1 MKRTLLI
8 LISLLCLVP
17 AGLRAQ
23 GVQSSIQA
31 LNEQIARAEE
41 EIRRN
46 EALLSKIKG
55 ERAVTQNELKLIVSR
70 ISNRQSIVSSLNQQ
84 IAICERDIAAKNK
97 EITETNRRIEVLKKE
112 YADMIYAAYKNYLLN
127 NSMAFLFASRD
138 FGEMT
143 LRINYMK
150 RYNRMREAKASEL
163 DSLSAVLQDEVKRL
177 DAQLAQLET
186 SRSNRDKELQT
197 FGPTNRPTR
206 RTVRAGRRRT
216 QSGRPDTPEGARKA
230 ECPEAAS
237 AARRRGGPPQCG
249 NQTYRRRGAGEGGT
263 QQQLRTER
271 GQIPLSGKRRRN
283 HRPFRQASAPHAA
296 RLDDRQQRSQY
307 RREKGAPVRCIFEG
321 TVSRVVFIKG
331 LNNCVMVNHGNYYTV
346 YSNLESVSVKA
357 NDAVGRNQVIG
368 NLPSTANNDDWYL
381 HFELW
386 KGTTFL
392 NPGKVA
398 VEITAVPDAASPK
411 GQARTRTTADNTAE
425 KIMAVFR
432 NGL

>member
-112 YADMIYAAYKNYLLN
+112 YADMIYAAYKNYLQN

-163 DSLSAVLQDEVKRL
+163 DSLSAVLQDEVKGWIP
-177 DAQLAQLET
+177 
-186 SRSNRDKELQT
+186 SWRSSKPRAATATRSSKP
-197 FGPTNRPTR
+197 FGPTNRPTK
-206 RTVRAGRRRT
+206 RTVRGWPPT
-216 QSGRPDTPEGARKA
+216 NARW
-230 ECPEAAS
+230 PTGY
-237 AARRRGGPPQCG
+237 ARRSAKNRMPRSSFSGSSQRRPAAMREPNVPPQ
-249 NQTYRRRGAGEGGT
+249 R
-263 QQQLRTER
+263 
-271 GQIPLSGKRRRN
+271 SG
-283 HRPFRQASAPHAA
+283 
-296 RLDDRQQRSQY
+296 
-307 RREKGAPVRCIFEG
+307 
-321 TVSRVVFIKG
+321 
-331 LNNCVMVNHGNYYTV
+331 
-346 YSNLESVSVKA
+346 
-357 NDAVGRNQVIG
+357 
-368 NLPSTANNDDWYL
+368 
-381 HFELW
+381 
-386 KGTTFL
+386 
-392 NPGKVA
+392 
-398 VEITAVPDAASPK
+398 
-411 GQARTRTTADNTAE
+411 
-425 KIMAVFR
+425 
-432 NGL
+432 

>member
-197 FGPTNRPTR
+197 L
-206 RTVRAGRRRT
+206 RADEQTYKKNSSRLAA
-216 QSGRPDTPEGARKA
+216 DERKVADRIRQKEREKQNAQKQLQRLVA
-230 ECPEAAS
+230 EE
-237 AARRRGGPPQCG
+237 ARRK
-249 NQTYRRRGAGEGGT
+249 GAGEGGA

-271 GQIPLSGKRRRN
+271 GQIPLSGKRWRN

-296 RLDDRQQRSQY
+296 RLDNRQQRSQY
-307 RREKGAPVRCIFEG
+307 RRGEG
-321 TVSRVVFIKG
+321 SPRAVYFRRNREQGGLHQRIEQLRDGQSRKLLYG
-331 LNNCVMVNHGNYYTV
+331 LF
-346 YSNLESVSVKA
+346 
-357 NDAVGRNQVIG
+357 Q
-368 NLPSTANNDDWYL
+368 P
-381 HFELW
+381 
-386 KGTTFL
+386 
-392 NPGKVA
+392 
-398 VEITAVPDAASPK
+398 
-411 GQARTRTTADNTAE
+411 
-425 KIMAVFR
+425 
-432 NGL
+432 

>member
-186 SRSNRDKELQT
+186 SRSKP

-206 RTVRAGRRRT
+206 RTVRGWPPT
-216 QSGRPDTPEGARKA
+216 NARW
-230 ECPEAAS
+230 PTGY
-237 AARRRGGPPQCG
+237 ARRSAKSRMPRSSFSGSSQRRPAAMREPNVPPQ
-249 NQTYRRRGAGEGGT
+249 R
-263 QQQLRTER
+263 
-271 GQIPLSGKRRRN
+271 SG
-283 HRPFRQASAPHAA
+283 
-296 RLDDRQQRSQY
+296 
-307 RREKGAPVRCIFEG
+307 
-321 TVSRVVFIKG
+321 
-331 LNNCVMVNHGNYYTV
+331 
-346 YSNLESVSVKA
+346 
-357 NDAVGRNQVIG
+357 
-368 NLPSTANNDDWYL
+368 
-381 HFELW
+381 
-386 KGTTFL
+386 
-392 NPGKVA
+392 
-398 VEITAVPDAASPK
+398 
-411 GQARTRTTADNTAE
+411 
-425 KIMAVFR
+425 
-432 NGL
+432 

>member
-197 FGPTNRPTR
+197 L
-206 RTVRAGRRRT
+206 RADEQTYKKNSSRLAADERKVAD
-216 QSGRPDTPEGARKA
+216 PDTPEGARKA

-237 AARRRGGPPQCG
+237 AA
-249 NQTYRRRGAGEGGT
+249 RRRGAGEGGT

-307 RREKGAPVRCIFEG
+307 RRGEG
-321 TVSRVVFIKG
+321 SPRAVYFRRNREQGG
-331 LNNCVMVNHGNYYTV
+331 LHQRIEWSITEIIIR
-346 YSNLESVSVKA
+346 S
-357 NDAVGRNQVIG
+357 I
-368 NLPSTANNDDWYL
+368 PT
-381 HFELW
+381 
-386 KGTTFL
+386 L
-392 NPGKVA
+392 NRSA
-398 VEITAVPDAASPK
+398 
-411 GQARTRTTADNTAE
+411 
-425 KIMAVFR
+425 
-432 NGL
+432 

>member
-84 IAICERDIAAKNK
+84 IAICERDIATKNK

-197 FGPTNRPTR
+197 L
-206 RTVRAGRRRT
+206 RA
-216 QSGRPDTPEGARKA
+216 DE
-230 ECPEAAS
+230 
-237 AARRRGGPPQCG
+237 
-249 NQTYRRRGAGEGGT
+249 QTYKKNSSRLAADERKVADRIRQKEREKQNAQKQLQRLVAVSGERRCGDGDFHGETSFG
-263 QQQLRTER
+263 LD
-271 GQIPLSGKRRRN
+271 GKRRSGVRGGVGQSILATAADDARGDAA
-283 HRPFRQASAPHAA
+283 HDGVGLHVARDHGARP
-296 RLDDRQQRSQY
+296 D
-307 RREKGAPVRCIFEG
+307 
-321 TVSRVVFIKG
+321 
-331 LNNCVMVNHGNYYTV
+331 HG
-346 YSNLESVSVKA
+346 
-357 NDAVGRNQVIG
+357 
-368 NLPSTANNDDWYL
+368 P
-381 HFELW
+381 
-386 KGTTFL
+386 
-392 NPGKVA
+392 
-398 VEITAVPDAASPK
+398 VPDAGS
-411 GQARTRTTADNTAE
+411 GGDG
-425 KIMAVFR
+425 AVRRDPDVILDDDFSVQVT
-432 NGL
+432 L